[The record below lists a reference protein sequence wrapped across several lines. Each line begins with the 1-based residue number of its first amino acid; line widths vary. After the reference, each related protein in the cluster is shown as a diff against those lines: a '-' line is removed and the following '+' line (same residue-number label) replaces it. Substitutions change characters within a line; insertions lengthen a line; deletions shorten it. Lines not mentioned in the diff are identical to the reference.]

1 MKRMTKE
8 EAERI
13 LQQVAMKNHTT
24 LDEVKREI
32 KMAMVAGMCNQS
44 SEVQKRWAEIPHDEL
59 LSAEEFLIYM
69 SGQVEE
75 KRSKKKRW

>member
-24 LDEVKREI
+24 LDEVKME
-32 KMAMVAGMCNQS
+32 KKLAMVAGMCNQS
-44 SEVQKRWAEIPHDEL
+44 PEVQKRWEEIPHDEL
-59 LSAEEFLIYM
+59 LNTEEFLIYM

-75 KRSKKKRW
+75 KRNKKKRW

>member
-13 LQQVAMKNHTT
+13 LQQVAIKNHTT

-32 KMAMVAGMCNQS
+32 KLAMVAGMCNQS
-44 SEVQKRWAEIPHDEL
+44 PKVQKRWQKYHMMN
-59 LSAEEFLIYM
+59 F
-69 SGQVEE
+69 
-75 KRSKKKRW
+75 